1 MLERPERPLE
11 ITNFWGKKNISRC
24 FTYYWVLKQPG
35 EKIREHSF
43 VDVDE
48 NSINFNFRQIASAKV
63 HPLILPPINFQ
74 YPRLYCTPNV
84 PFHPLYL
91 FLPLSP
97 SLSLSLSL
105 SLFLSLSRLFWPVYG
120 TFSFVLHTC
129 PDTRVHTLVNAE
141 TLFCISNVAYTTYAD
156 DRQDADLPRKSEP
169 DKVNT
174 SNLERRVWSLAR
186 LIRDDDNE
194 ARKKEFFLVPRF

>member
-1 MLERPERPLE
+1 MVRNEEISLFFPFENFLRRIWIDARRPERPLE
-11 ITNFWGKKNISRC
+11 ITKSGKKISRC

-84 PFHPLYL
+84 PFHPLYH
-91 FLPLSP
+91 
-97 SLSLSLSL
+97 SLSLSLS
-105 SLFLSLSRLFWPVYG
+105 FPLSLSLSFYRLFWPVYG

-129 PDTRVHTLVNAE
+129 PDTRVHTFVNAE
-141 TLFCISNVAYTTYAD
+141 TLFCISNVAYITFAD
-156 DRQDADLPRKSEP
+156 DRQDADLPRKSELYT
-169 DKVNT
+169 K
-174 SNLERRVWSLAR
+174 
-186 LIRDDDNE
+186 
-194 ARKKEFFLVPRF
+194 